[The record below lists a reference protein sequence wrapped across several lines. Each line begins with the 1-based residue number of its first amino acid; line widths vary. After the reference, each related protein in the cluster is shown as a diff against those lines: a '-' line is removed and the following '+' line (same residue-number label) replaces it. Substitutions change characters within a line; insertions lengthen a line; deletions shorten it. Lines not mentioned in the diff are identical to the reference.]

1 MRVRGAKIPLFSYL
15 LSPLRVPEGPQRFG
29 MGPRN
34 QHDGYRLDGPTR
46 RQSGPA
52 IHPPGLRLERQAFLD
67 SRGAAVPSGPLH
79 HRGRGSGLGWE
90 RRQVGFRQAAL
101 PSCPL
106 AAAKPSEQVKITWC
120 SSSTCAKN
128 LEAKGKESCSLKRP
142 KRKNERRDQRRIISS
157 GASTTTSGASGS
169 DWWTTPPSNTA
180 FGSGACACPA
190 ELCAL
195 ACAFVGMARL
205 FARTAT
211 A

>member
-1 MRVRGAKIPLFSYL
+1 MNEPHERVVR
-15 LSPLRVPEGPQRFG
+15 SPLWDRHACSWCENSPFLIPPVSPPC
-29 MGPRN
+29 PRRPPAVR
-34 QHDGYRLDGPTR
+34 HGSTKSARRLPLDGPTR

-142 KRKNERRDQRRIISS
+142 KRKNERRD
-157 GASTTTSGASGS
+157 
-169 DWWTTPPSNTA
+169 
-180 FGSGACACPA
+180 
-190 ELCAL
+190 
-195 ACAFVGMARL
+195 
-205 FARTAT
+205 
-211 A
+211 